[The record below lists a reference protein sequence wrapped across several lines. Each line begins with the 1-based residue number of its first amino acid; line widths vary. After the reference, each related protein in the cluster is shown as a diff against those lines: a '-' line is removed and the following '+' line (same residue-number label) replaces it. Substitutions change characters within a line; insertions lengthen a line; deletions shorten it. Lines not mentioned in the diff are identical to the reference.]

1 MELYVDQLMSRPVET
16 IAPTASLHDAAAAMI
31 SHDVGALVVVDAEG
45 VAGILTATDFVQLAM
60 EGEPWSDATVAEVMR
75 TEVVTVERSDP
86 AGSVV
91 DAMLEQLIHHVPVVD
106 GSEPVGM
113 VTAFDLAARLGRS
126 LERR

>member
-31 SHDVGALVVVDAEG
+31 SHDVGALVVVDG
-45 VAGILTATDFVQLAM
+45 VSGILTATDFVLLAM
-60 EGEPWSDATVAEVMR
+60 EGESWSDATVAEVMR

-86 AGSVV
+86 ASKVV
-91 DAMLEQLIHHVPVVD
+91 DAMLEHRIHHVPVVD